1 MDIHEE
7 IGQLVG
13 TTSAS
18 YAFRLLQRASGG
30 AEAILPHIPDHL
42 RHLVAM
48 EKSGVLLAS
57 GPFLESGQ
65 VGLRAMM
72 IIRAK
77 DLAEARRI
85 AEEETLHKLGL
96 RRFTIEEWQLNQGR
110 ISVQIDFS
118 DQKGGLDGRWEAS
131 AQLGG

>member
-1 MDIHEE
+1 MDLQEE
-7 IGQLVG
+7 IGRLV
-13 TTSAS
+13 AP
-18 YAFRLLQRASGG
+18 LLHRKLFVCVSEPAAP
-30 AEAILPHIPDHL
+30 AEQIVPHIPAHL

-57 GPFLESGQ
+57 GPFIEGGE

-77 DLAEARRI
+77 DAEEAHRI
-85 AEEETLHKLGL
+85 AADETLHKLGL

-118 DQKGGLDGRWEAS
+118 DQKAGLDNV
-131 AQLGG
+131 

>member
-1 MDIHEE
+1 MDLHEE
-7 IGQLVG
+7 IG
-13 TTSAS
+13 
-18 YAFRLLQRASGG
+18 RLAAALLHRTLFVCLSEPVAP
-30 AEAILPHIPDHL
+30 AEEILPHIPDHL
-42 RHLVAM
+42 RHLIAM

-57 GPFLESGQ
+57 GPFLEAGQ

-85 AEEETLHKLGL
+85 VQEETLHKLGL

-118 DQKGGLDGRWEAS
+118 DQKGMLDVG
-131 AQLGG
+131 

>member
-1 MDIHEE
+1 MDLHEE
-7 IGQLVG
+7 IGRLV
-13 TTSAS
+13 AP
-18 YAFRLLQRASGG
+18 LLHRTLFVCVSEPVAPP
-30 AEAILPHIPDHL
+30 EEILPHIPDHL

-57 GPFLESGQ
+57 GPFIEGGQ
-65 VGLRAMM
+65 VGLGAMM

-77 DLAEARRI
+77 NIAEARQI
-85 AEEETLHKLGL
+85 AGEETLHKLGL

-118 DQKGGLDGRWEAS
+118 DQKGGLDG
-131 AQLGG
+131 G

>member
-1 MDIHEE
+1 MDLNEE
-7 IGQLVG
+7 IGLLV
-13 TTSAS
+13 AP
-18 YAFRLLQRASGG
+18 LLHRTFFVSLSEPVAPPD
-30 AEAILPHIPDHL
+30 EILPHIPDHL

-57 GPFLESGQ
+57 GPFIEAGQ
-65 VGLRAMM
+65 VGLRSMM

-77 DLAEARRI
+77 GLAEARRI
-85 AEEETLHKLGL
+85 VEEEPLHKLGL

-118 DQKGGLDGRWEAS
+118 DQKGGLDCA
-131 AQLGG
+131 

>member
-1 MDIHEE
+1 MDLNEE
-7 IGQLVG
+7 IGLLV
-13 TTSAS
+13 AP
-18 YAFRLLQRASGG
+18 LLHRTLFVCLSEPVAPPD
-30 AEAILPHIPDHL
+30 EILPHIPDHL

-57 GPFLESGQ
+57 GPFIEAGQ
-65 VGLRAMM
+65 VGLRSMM

-85 AEEETLHKLGL
+85 VGEETLHKLGL

-118 DQKGGLDGRWEAS
+118 DQKGGLDAG
-131 AQLGG
+131 